1 MKKTL
6 LILSLAGIGLSST
19 AFAQQTSTTTTT
31 KSQTTVT
38 QGDRTTYKAAKKQAD
53 ATYKSA
59 KKQCSSLSGRAKAD
73 CVGIARAEQK
83 LAKANAEAQYKPTDK
98 NQMNVRLAAAE
109 VDYTK
114 AKAKCDSAP
123 AAERQTGTAVDVCM
137 SQAAEARNQAIANA
151 KASKEAADEGRA
163 KTPGKSMDTRGD
175 IGKK

>member
-6 LILSLAGIGLSST
+6 LILSLAGMGLSSA
-19 AFAQQTSTTTTT
+19 AFAQQTSTTT

-59 KKQCSSLSGRAKAD
+59 KKQCSSLSGTAKAD

-98 NQMNVRLAAAE
+98 NQMNVRLATAE

-123 AAERQTGTAVDVCM
+123 AAERQTGTAVDICM

-151 KASKEAADEGRA
+151 KAGKEAADEGRA
-163 KTPGKSMDTRGD
+163 KMPGKSMDTRGD

>member
-1 MKKTL
+1 MKKTI
-6 LILSLAGIGLSST
+6 LILSLASMGLASA
-19 AFAQQTSTTTTT
+19 AFAQEASTTTT
-31 KSQTTVT
+31 KSKTTVT

-53 ATYKSA
+53 ATYKAA
-59 KKQCSSLSGRAKAD
+59 KKQCDALSGRAKAD
-73 CVGIARAEQK
+73 CVGIARAEQR
-83 LAKANAEAQYKPTDK
+83 LAKANAETQYKPTEK
-98 NQMNVRLAAAE
+98 NQMNARMAAAE
-109 VDYTK
+109 VDYAK

-151 KASKEAADEGRA
+151 KAGKEAAEEGRA